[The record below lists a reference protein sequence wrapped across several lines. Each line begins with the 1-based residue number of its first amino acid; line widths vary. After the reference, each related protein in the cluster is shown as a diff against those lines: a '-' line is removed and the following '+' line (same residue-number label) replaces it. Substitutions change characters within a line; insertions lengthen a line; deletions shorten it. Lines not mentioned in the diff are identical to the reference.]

1 MDTLQAFINHPLF
14 YWSLVILYIFS
25 IISTIVVIL
34 SENRNPVK
42 SLAWVTVLIL
52 LPLVGLV
59 LYFFFGRN
67 IKNTRMISR
76 RNKRR
81 LLKNEAYRKIDYTRL
96 AEELTDESIQ
106 QILLTHSLT
115 GATYYPGNEIE
126 IFTTGK
132 EKFDAF
138 IRDLKEAQ
146 SYIHLQYYIFE
157 NDNIGQTIKDLLI
170 ERSKAG
176 VKVKVIYDHI
186 GSIHVRNRF
195 FKEMRQAGIEV
206 YPFFKVTFT
215 PFASRINWRNH
226 RKLCIIDGKI
236 GYIGGMNIADRYI
249 NGVSYGVWRDTH
261 LRITGPAINALQY
274 SFAVDWSFMGLPL
287 IEDDIYSHPNKPTK
301 GIGMQ
306 MATCGPT
313 SQWPNLAFIFHKA
326 IANAKKRVYIQTPYF
341 LPTENLLKT
350 LQTAA
355 LSKVDVRIMIPRQ
368 PDSLIMKLASFSYI
382 EECLKAG
389 IKIYLYDAG
398 MLHSKTLIVDD
409 EFCTIVSTNFDFRS
423 FEHNF
428 ECNMFMYSRQT
439 CTQMQEIFMADTA
452 QCTRVNAVTWR
463 KRPIVEKAME
473 SIIRLLSPIL

>member
-96 AEELTDESIQ
+96 AEELTDESVQ

-138 IRDLKEAQ
+138 ICDLKEAQ
-146 SYIHLQYYIFE
+146 SYIHLQYCISE
-157 NDNIGQTIKDLLI
+157 DDNIGQTIKDLLI

-176 VKVKVIYDHI
+176 VKVK
-186 GSIHVRNRF
+186 
-195 FKEMRQAGIEV
+195 
-206 YPFFKVTFT
+206 
-215 PFASRINWRNH
+215 
-226 RKLCIIDGKI
+226 
-236 GYIGGMNIADRYI
+236 
-249 NGVSYGVWRDTH
+249 
-261 LRITGPAINALQY
+261 
-274 SFAVDWSFMGLPL
+274 
-287 IEDDIYSHPNKPTK
+287 
-301 GIGMQ
+301 
-306 MATCGPT
+306 
-313 SQWPNLAFIFHKA
+313 
-326 IANAKKRVYIQTPYF
+326 
-341 LPTENLLKT
+341 
-350 LQTAA
+350 
-355 LSKVDVRIMIPRQ
+355 
-368 PDSLIMKLASFSYI
+368 
-382 EECLKAG
+382 
-389 IKIYLYDAG
+389 
-398 MLHSKTLIVDD
+398 
-409 EFCTIVSTNFDFRS
+409 
-423 FEHNF
+423 
-428 ECNMFMYSRQT
+428 
-439 CTQMQEIFMADTA
+439 
-452 QCTRVNAVTWR
+452 
-463 KRPIVEKAME
+463 
-473 SIIRLLSPIL
+473 